1 MGVRRPLGGRSDVIF
16 GVVDATVTGTTGAVT
31 DPGSGTLSVYKFTS
45 TGGTS
50 DTGRNETV
58 YNMTAINATTDEWF
72 VCLRDY
78 QSGLF
83 MLTMSDT

>member
-50 DTGRNETV
+50 DTGRDETV
-58 YNMTAINATTDEWF
+58 YNMTTIDATTSEWS
-72 VCLRDY
+72 VCMRDY

-83 MLTMSDT
+83 MLAKGDT